1 MSLQSIS
8 LLDFKRNYNIE
19 FEKWKFFFSFNFD
32 NIMIKVADL
41 ENLNEYKNCFYFYM
55 FVNNSLFKECNNN
68 QELID
73 IMLMYINQ
81 KKIRIEEDILSINV
95 IFDDNFSLLLIKK
108 QEKDITN
115 ISIEILLSKINKFEL
130 EIVRLKNII
139 ENNQNLT
146 NQNINTIKEEIKEQN
161 TKINNRVENLEKICL
176 KNNGKEKKD
185 KDKKKVTLKE
195 IKTIN
200 PKENILSISQLSKE
214 EIITTSSEKSI
225 KIYDLNFN
233 IIQNITNAHDNWIY
247 NISVKDKDNFATCSS
262 DKSIKIWNRENDKFI
277 LKEKINA
284 HKKCIKKIIF
294 KSNGILISSSF
305 DTSIKIWEK
314 KNDTYSCI
322 KKLSHTKYINSLL
335 YINDNDILV
344 SSGIDGTKF
353 WNFLN
358 YELLFHIKQAECHCW
373 YALEKVDNDTIIVGG
388 IDGNIKVIS
397 IVQKK
402 IIQEI
407 YDNIL
412 CNAIIKI
419 KNRNFILIGGQNKNK
434 KINIYDSINFQ
445 LVNYIDNSHF
455 DDIIGFLQLDNSF
468 ILSFSSDKTIKI
480 WVLE

>member
-1 MSLQSIS
+1 MENSMSLQSIS

-32 NIMIKVADL
+32 TIMIKVTDL

-55 FVNNSLFKECNNN
+55 FVHNSNN

-115 ISIEILLSKINKFEL
+115 ITIEILLSKINKFEL

-146 NQNINTIKEEIKEQN
+146 NQNINSIKEEIKEQN

-176 KNNGKEKKD
+176 NNNGIGKKDKDKD

-322 KKLSHTKYINSLL
+322 KKLSHTKYMIM
-335 YINDNDILV
+335 I
-344 SSGIDGTKF
+344 F
-353 WNFLN
+353 
-358 YELLFHIKQAECHCW
+358 
-373 YALEKVDNDTIIVGG
+373 
-388 IDGNIKVIS
+388 
-397 IVQKK
+397 
-402 IIQEI
+402 
-407 YDNIL
+407 
-412 CNAIIKI
+412 
-419 KNRNFILIGGQNKNK
+419 
-434 KINIYDSINFQ
+434 
-445 LVNYIDNSHF
+445 
-455 DDIIGFLQLDNSF
+455 
-468 ILSFSSDKTIKI
+468 
-480 WVLE
+480 

>member
-32 NIMIKVADL
+32 TIMIKVTDL

-115 ISIEILLSKINKFEL
+115 ITIEILLSKINKFEL

-146 NQNINTIKEEIKEQN
+146 NQNINSIKEEIKEQN

-176 KNNGKEKKD
+176 RNNGKEKKD

-225 KIYDLNFN
+225 KIYDLN
-233 IIQNITNAHDNWIY
+233 
-247 NISVKDKDNFATCSS
+247 
-262 DKSIKIWNRENDKFI
+262 
-277 LKEKINA
+277 
-284 HKKCIKKIIF
+284 IIF
-294 KSNGILISSSF
+294 LI
-305 DTSIKIWEK
+305 
-314 KNDTYSCI
+314 
-322 KKLSHTKYINSLL
+322 H
-335 YINDNDILV
+335 
-344 SSGIDGTKF
+344 
-353 WNFLN
+353 FL
-358 YELLFHIKQAECHCW
+358 
-373 YALEKVDNDTIIVGG
+373 
-388 IDGNIKVIS
+388 
-397 IVQKK
+397 
-402 IIQEI
+402 
-407 YDNIL
+407 
-412 CNAIIKI
+412 
-419 KNRNFILIGGQNKNK
+419 
-434 KINIYDSINFQ
+434 
-445 LVNYIDNSHF
+445 
-455 DDIIGFLQLDNSF
+455 
-468 ILSFSSDKTIKI
+468 
-480 WVLE
+480 